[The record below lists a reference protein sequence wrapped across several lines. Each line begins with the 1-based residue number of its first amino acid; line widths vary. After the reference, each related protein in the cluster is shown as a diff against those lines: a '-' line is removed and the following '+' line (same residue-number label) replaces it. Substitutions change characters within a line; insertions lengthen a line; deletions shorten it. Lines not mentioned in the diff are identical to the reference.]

1 MLVVSGDGVPL
12 AVPVLRSLTPLSA
25 AAFSRLTDYQ
35 PSANYCSSHAD
46 FAMTSFQLQVPSA
59 AMGGV
64 VTIGNFDGVHRGHQA
79 MLSVVREHAVKKDCP
94 AVVVTFDPHPITIL
108 KPDVHLPRLSTIPV
122 RSQLLKQHGADEVIV
137 LPVCKQLLNM
147 TPEQF
152 FQDVVAQLQPVGM
165 VEGPDFRFGRDR
177 AGDTTV
183 LQTFCD
189 SADIDLKVISAVCFS
204 DRMISSTQIR
214 GLLSAGE
221 VTAAVE
227 LLGHS
232 YSMAGFVRHGAGR
245 GGGLGFP
252 TANLEDI
259 NTLLPA
265 DGVYGAE
272 CVIDQ
277 QRYAVAVSIGPNP
290 TFADNSRKV
299 ECHIIG
305 FSGDL
310 YERELRIDLLR
321 HIRGLISFPNLDTL
335 KQQIRRDIADSVAAF
350 EALQ

>member
-25 AAFSRLTDYQ
+25 ASFSRLTDYQ

-189 SADIDLKVISAVCFS
+189 SADIDLKV
-204 DRMISSTQIR
+204 
-214 GLLSAGE
+214 G
-221 VTAAVE
+221 VE
-227 LLGHS
+227 YLFDS
-232 YSMAGFVRHGAGR
+232 
-245 GGGLGFP
+245 
-252 TANLEDI
+252 
-259 NTLLPA
+259 
-265 DGVYGAE
+265 
-272 CVIDQ
+272 
-277 QRYAVAVSIGPNP
+277 
-290 TFADNSRKV
+290 TFADGRDAG
-299 ECHIIG
+299 H
-305 FSGDL
+305 FGDL
-310 YERELRIDLLR
+310 SD
-321 HIRGLISFPNLDTL
+321 SNLSLVVCGKRWCGRSNTGHVHVRFL
-335 KQQIRRDIADSVAAF
+335 SG
-350 EALQ
+350 